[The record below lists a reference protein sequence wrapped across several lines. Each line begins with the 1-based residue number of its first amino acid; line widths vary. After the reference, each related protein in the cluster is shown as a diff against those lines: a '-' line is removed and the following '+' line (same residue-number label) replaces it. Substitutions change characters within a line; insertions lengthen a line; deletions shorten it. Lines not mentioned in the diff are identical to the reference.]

1 MSNFFDDNPDI
12 RFYLETMDLRR
23 VLDLKEDGYAE
34 KEAFPFAP
42 VDYDDALDNCQ
53 HVLRIVGEIAGEFIA
68 PRARDVDREGAR
80 FEHGQVHYAKG
91 TQEALERLS
100 QADLMGFTLPRKYG
114 GINMPK
120 TVYSMAIEMVSR
132 ADAALMNL
140 FGLQEIAD
148 TIYKFG
154 SEAQREQYLPRFCSG
169 EAGGAMALTEPDA
182 GSDLQAVRLKAVQ
195 TEDGQWRLEG
205 VKRFITNGCADI
217 SLVMARSEA
226 GSSSGRGLSLF
237 IYERDDR
244 MTIRRI
250 EDKLGIHGSPTCEI
264 QFKQAPAELLGQ
276 RKMGLIKYT
285 LSLMNGA
292 RLGVAAQAVGIAE
305 AAYRAAA
312 KYAGERIQFKKP
324 IREFCAV
331 SELLTEMKVEIEA
344 CRSFLYET
352 SRVVDLK
359 EGLEEQQEKHPEHRK
374 ELKADVKK
382 YTRYASLLTP
392 MIKARA
398 SESANSISY
407 KALQIHGGVGYTKDF
422 DVERFVRDARI
433 TNIYEGTTQLQIVAA
448 IGGVMTGAAG
458 EILDEYEKNHDFGAV
473 SDLADRA
480 RTLRTRLEQ
489 GVELV
494 KAEHDHVFQEF
505 HAARLVEMA
514 TDALMGYLLCADSLQ
529 SERKHTVAN
538 VFFQG
543 ATLRAQANLAFIQ
556 SRDRTLLESQEAIL
570 NHVN

>member
-12 RFYLETMDLRR
+12 RFHLETMDLRR
-23 VLDLKEDGYAE
+23 VVDLKEDGYAE
-34 KEAFPFAP
+34 KETFPFAP
-42 VDYDDALDNCQ
+42 VDCADALENYE
-53 HVLRIVGEIAGEFIA
+53 HVLRIVGEIAGEFVA

-80 FEHGQVHYAKG
+80 LENGRVSYARG
-91 TQEALERLS
+91 TREALERLA

-114 GINMPK
+114 GINIPK
-120 TVYSMAIEMVSR
+120 TVYSMATEIVSR

-148 TIYKFG
+148 TISKFG
-154 SEAQREQYLPRFCSG
+154 SEEQREKYLPRFCSG
-169 EAGGAMALTEPDA
+169 EASGAMALTEPDA

-195 TEDGQWRLEG
+195 GEDGQWRLDG

-237 IYERDDR
+237 IYERDER

-250 EDKLGIHGSPTCEI
+250 ENKLGIHGSPTCEM
-264 QFKQAPAELLGQ
+264 QFNQAPAELLGQ

-285 LSLMNGA
+285 MSLMNGA

-312 KYAGERIQFKKP
+312 KYADERIQFKKP
-324 IREFCAV
+324 IRQFCAV
-331 SELLTEMKVEIEA
+331 SELLTDMKVEIEA
-344 CRSFLYET
+344 CRTLLYET
-352 SRVVDLK
+352 SRIVDLK
-359 EGLEEQQEKHPEHRK
+359 EGLEERQEKHPEHK
-374 ELKADVKK
+374 KDLKADLKK

-433 TNIYEGTTQLQIVAA
+433 TNIYEGTTQLQVVAA

-458 EILDEYEKNHDFGAV
+458 EILDEYERDHDLGGV
-473 SDLADRA
+473 SELADRG
-480 RTLRTRLEQ
+480 RTLRARLEQ
-489 GVELV
+489 AVDLV
-494 KAEHDHVFQEF
+494 KAERDHVFQEL
-505 HAARLVEMA
+505 HASRLVEMA
-514 TDALMGYLLCADSLQ
+514 TDAVMAFLLCADSLQ
-529 SERKHTVAN
+529 SERKQSVAD
-538 VFFQG
+538 VFLQG
-543 ATLRAQANLAFIQ
+543 ADLRTQANLAYIG
-556 SRDRTLLESQEAIL
+556 SRKRTLLEDQEAIL
-570 NHVN
+570 DDES